1 MPIEWLFILVLLVF
15 VVVLVAY
22 IAYMRGTVET
32 RARDLFSG
40 WKRCEEE
47 ETRQWKDGELL
58 RASREKAL
66 LLFEGWKAQ
75 EEAGIRSDA
84 VKRSQ
89 AVTRGKITEHLV
101 PYFPDFPYNPKDARF
116 LGSPVD
122 LIVFDGLSE
131 EEIRKIVFIEIK
143 TSDSPA
149 LSRRERE
156 VRAAVQEKRVD
167 YLLLRP
173 DSGKDRNG

>member
-1 MPIEWLFILVLLVF
+1 
-15 VVVLVAY
+15 
-22 IAYMRGTVET
+22 
-32 RARDLFSG
+32 
-40 WKRCEEE
+40 
-47 ETRQWKDGELL
+47 
-58 RASREKAL
+58 
-66 LLFEGWKAQ
+66 
-75 EEAGIRSDA
+75 
-84 VKRSQ
+84 
-89 AVTRGKITEHLV
+89 VTRGKITEHLV

-143 TSDSPA
+143 TSDNPA

-173 DSGKDRNG
+173 DSGKDSNG